1 MREKPGEGV
10 REMSKRK
17 KLNCRKI
24 VKMVLEKT
32 AGMRR
37 RTMRLREAAEGI
49 FADIVCEQ
57 G

>member
-1 MREKPGEGV
+1 
-10 REMSKRK
+10 MSKRK

-24 VKMVLEKT
+24 VKTVLEKT

-37 RTMRLREAAEGI
+37 RAMRLREAAEGI